1 MEAVKNKKAFYD
13 YFFEDNYECGIVLE
27 GWEVKPILNRQINLD
42 ASHVVYQDGALFLL
56 NAIVNPHQNTY
67 KHNPSIPDRKRKLLL
82 HKKEIARL
90 MGQVQQKG
98 YTLIVTSVYTKKN
111 KIKCNLAL
119 AKGKNQ
125 YDKRQTI
132 KERESKINAQ
142 SIMKHDLRNVKTSI
156 K

>member
-42 ASHVVYQDGALFLL
+42 ASHVIYQDGALFLL

-67 KHNPSIPDRKRKLLL
+67 QHNPSIPDRKRKLLL

-142 SIMKHDLRNVKTSI
+142 AIMKHDLRNVKT
-156 K
+156 

>member
-27 GWEVKPILNRQINLD
+27 GCEVKPILNRQINLD
-42 ASHVVYQDGALFLL
+42 ASHVIYQDGALF
-56 NAIVNPHQNTY
+56 
-67 KHNPSIPDRKRKLLL
+67 LL

-142 SIMKHDLRNVKTSI
+142 AIMKHDLRNVKT
-156 K
+156 